1 MTAVSGHAAGFL
13 PWHLPTA
20 RHWLQNRERFAHA
33 WLIHG
38 LAGIG
43 KRHFARAAAASL
55 LCEAPV
61 EGLACG
67 QCAACTWIAKGTHPD
82 LRLIRPDALTQQE
95 LIEAGEKPGN
105 ERPGAK
111 KSTPAEEGTARK
123 TTVSKEIRI
132 DQLRALHDWFNT
144 TTHRA
149 GWRVAVLY
157 PAQALNL
164 ICANA
169 LLKVLEEPPPH
180 TIFLIVADAP
190 DRLLPTLVSRCRR
203 LPLPVPSRQ
212 AVLPWLHAQ
221 HLTQPQTWLDASG
234 GAPLHALALSK
245 EAQDACP
252 GWLQQWA
259 QSVIDTARNPVH
271 QNPAHQNP
279 DYLLLAEALEALPA
293 STWLD
298 SLQRFFIDLQF
309 ATHGLPPR
317 YFPAIAQ
324 LTQALAVNGKG
335 DEKDAGKPH
344 HQQTLSHAAKWLNQQ
359 TRLATHPLNARLF
372 AYKVLQTLGQAC
384 RGQFTPD

>member
-1 MTAVSGHAAGFL
+1 MSTGSGHGAGFL
-13 PWHLPTA
+13 PWHIPIA
-20 RHWLQNRERFAHA
+20 QRWLQNRERFAHA

-43 KRHFARAAAASL
+43 KRHFAKAAAASL
-55 LCEAPV
+55 LCEAPLQ
-61 EGLACG
+61 GLACG

-82 LRLIRPDALTQQE
+82 LRLIRPDAVTQQE
-95 LIEAGEKPGN
+95 LIEKGEKPAN
-105 ERPGAK
+105 E
-111 KSTPAEEGTARK
+111 KSTNAEEGSARK

-221 HLTQPQTWLDASG
+221 QLTQPQTWLDASG

-259 QSVIDTARNPVH
+259 QALVH
-271 QNPAHQNP
+271 TTQNPAHQNP
-279 DYLLLAEALEALPA
+279 TPCNAFSSICNLPR
-293 STWLD
+293 TIWLRVTFRP
-298 SLQRFFIDLQF
+298 S
-309 ATHGLPPR
+309 P
-317 YFPAIAQ
+317 
-324 LTQALAVNGKG
+324 N
-335 DEKDAGKPH
+335 
-344 HQQTLSHAAKWLNQQ
+344 
-359 TRLATHPLNARLF
+359 
-372 AYKVLQTLGQAC
+372 
-384 RGQFTPD
+384 